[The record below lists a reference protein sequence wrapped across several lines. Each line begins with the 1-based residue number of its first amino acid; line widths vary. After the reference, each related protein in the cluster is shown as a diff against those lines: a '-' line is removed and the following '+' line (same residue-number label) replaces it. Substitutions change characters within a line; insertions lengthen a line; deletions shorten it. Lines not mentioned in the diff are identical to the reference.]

1 MNADVTPALL
11 RVVVQRIAGSS
22 AKPSPSVV
30 VTRMRMPGRARQCGA
45 SRIRV
50 DSIFTQG
57 GLVISRKVFV
67 GNLSFDTTRV
77 ELEQHFSKAGE
88 ITDVVIPN
96 DRNTGRPRGF
106 AFVEFSSEQEAAEAA
121 SQFDGEDL
129 GGRSL
134 RVNMADDRPQ
144 RAPSSMPG
152 GFGDSRPP
160 FEKPQGKPK
169 GSRRRIRGRK
179 RSL

>member
-1 MNADVTPALL
+1 M
-11 RVVVQRIAGSS
+11 
-22 AKPSPSVV
+22 
-30 VTRMRMPGRARQCGA
+30 
-45 SRIRV
+45 
-50 DSIFTQG
+50 
-57 GLVISRKVFV
+57 VISRKVFV

-121 SQFDGEDL
+121 SQFDGADL

-134 RVNMADDRPQ
+134 RVNIADDRPQ
-144 RAPSSMPG
+144 RAPMSSSGG
-152 GFGDSRPP
+152 GFGGGSRPP